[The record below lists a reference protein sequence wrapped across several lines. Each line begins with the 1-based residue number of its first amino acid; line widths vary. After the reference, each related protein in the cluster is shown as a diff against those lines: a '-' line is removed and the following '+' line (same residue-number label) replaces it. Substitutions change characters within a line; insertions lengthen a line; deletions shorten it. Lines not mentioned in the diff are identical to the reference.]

1 MDPFEANR
9 IKKRCPVCFSREIDV
24 IMIVTA
30 PEQHRCIKCSFEGS
44 ENEVFAMYADI
55 RKKYHWM
62 GRRLTMEDQI
72 KL

>member
-1 MDPFEANR
+1 
-9 IKKRCPVCFSREIDV
+9 
-24 IMIVTA
+24 MIVTG

-62 GRRLTMEDQI
+62 GRRLTMEDQVN
-72 KL
+72 L